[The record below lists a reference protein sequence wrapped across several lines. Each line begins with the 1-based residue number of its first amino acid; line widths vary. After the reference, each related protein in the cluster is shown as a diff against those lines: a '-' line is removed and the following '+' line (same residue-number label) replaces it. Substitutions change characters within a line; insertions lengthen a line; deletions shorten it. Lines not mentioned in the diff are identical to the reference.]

1 MRNKTIFIT
10 ILFCILF
17 SISSYACE
25 DIFYTAT
32 KNVASI
38 EEKQNIIKI
47 MKIALF
53 NENISDTI
61 EPKVLYTQN
70 NSLKALLFKYTGS
83 NYPKNLLLEINE
95 NKYTITSTPD
105 ENGYVYFYFPEN
117 TDTVI
122 SPSSIIFIN
131 DEERSQKF
139 TVKPTEIVSQNE
151 DWTTSDDGHT
161 LYKYIGSDTCPTV
174 PNFYKGNIITTV
186 GGYEN
191 ENILGNKKTGVTGVN
206 ISDGIQKIGNYAFYQ
221 ISSLTTATLP
231 DSIEIIGGA
240 SFKDTSLTGELNI
253 PKNTV
258 EIYPY
263 AFDNTNITA
272 LKLNNGL
279 KRIDSYAFSD
289 CSALGG
295 TLTLPDTLNYLEDAA
310 FYQCSNLTGD
320 LTIPAGV
327 TKIGNGVFFNCSGF
341 DGCLTLENGVKETGT
356 LAFASSIPKTPMC
369 FNKLVLPNSL
379 TKIGPYTFQYCTKI
393 PELTLNEG
401 LEVISDGAF
410 DHMTGLENTSL
421 TIPSTVKTIG
431 GDYLVNENTGYG
443 GHVFYDMGKT
453 SKFKAIYTASGNKY
467 FTSLDCILYSYDRTR
482 ILAYPRGKRDTIFEI
497 PEGVTQIDEMAFSR
511 ASYLKKVILPDS
523 YTISTDLPENILNRD
538 YANSLSGAFYLYTGI
553 NSVSVKSSNTKYTS
567 VDGILYSKDMKTLWY
582 VPNKYK
588 GTVNIANGVEK
599 TEKGSMFI
607 SNKGNTLWT
616 NIVFPASMVWIH
628 NDTIDVCNEYFKN
641 LVTIDHSLYYNIE
654 DGAIVEKP
662 YKLGDL
668 NSDGVIDNKDTAIIL
683 KYINNNMLFNFN
695 KKTADVNK
703 DQKVDLLDAI
713 IILKGE
719 IQ

>member
-17 SISSYACE
+17 SISSYANE

-32 KNVASI
+32 KNVSSI

-47 MKIALF
+47 MKVALF
-53 NENISDTI
+53 NSNLSDTV

-70 NSLKALLFKYTGS
+70 NTLKALLFKYTGS
-83 NYPKNLLLEINE
+83 DYPENFKVEINE
-95 NKYTITSTPD
+95 NKYNITSKPD
-105 ENGYVYFYFPEN
+105 SNGYVYFYFPEN
-117 TDTVI
+117 TDAVV
-122 SPSSIIFIN
+122 SPSSVVFIDN
-131 DEERSQKF
+131 DERSQKF
-139 TVKPTEIVSQNE
+139 ILEPTEIVSQNE
-151 DWTTSDDGHT
+151 NWTTSDDGHT
-161 LYKYIGSDTCPTV
+161 IYKYTGSDTCPIV

-191 ENILGNKKTGVTGVN
+191 ENILGNKKTGITDIT
-206 ISDGIQKIGNYAFYQ
+206 ISEGIQKIGNYAFYQ
-221 ISSLTTATLP
+221 ISSLTTAKLP

-240 SFKDTSLTGELNI
+240 TFKDTSLSGQLTI
-253 PKNTV
+253 PKSTK

-263 AFDNTNITA
+263 AFDSTKITA
-272 LKLNNGL
+272 LILDTALEKIGA
-279 KRIDSYAFSD
+279 YAFSD
-289 CSALGG
+289 CINLSG
-295 TLTLPDTLNYLEDAA
+295 TLTLPNSLTYLGEGA
-310 FYQCSNLTGD
+310 FYQCSALTGD

-327 TKIGNGVFFNCSGF
+327 TKIGNGAFFNCSGF
-341 DGCLTLENGVKETGT
+341 NGCLTLENGVKETGT
-356 LAFASSIPKTPMC
+356 LSFGAANSKYPMS
-369 FNKLVLPNSL
+369 FNKLILPSSL
-379 TKIGPYTFQYCTKI
+379 TKIGPFTFQYCTKI
-393 PELTLNEG
+393 PQLTLNEG

-431 GDYLVNENTGYG
+431 GDYLVDENTGYG

-467 FTSLDCILYSYDRTR
+467 FTSLDGILYSYDRTR
-482 ILAYPRGKRDTIFEI
+482 MLAYPRGKRDTIFEI

-567 VDGILYSKDMKTLWY
+567 VDGILYSKNMKTLWY

-641 LVTIDHSLYYNIE
+641 LVTRDHSLYYNIE
-654 DGAIVEKP
+654 NGAIVEKP

-668 NSDGVIDNKDTAIIL
+668 NSDGAIDNKDTAIIL